1 MPQFDIAGVGLNATD
16 TLIFVDGY
24 PASPGKARIL
34 REVVSLGGQVA
45 SALTVCARFGLRAS
59 YVGCVGDDERGRV
72 QLSSLSS
79 LGIDVSGVRIRSGCR
94 SQYAYIVVD
103 VSTAERTIVWDRDDR
118 LAIAPEEISESQI
131 AGARLLHI
139 DGHDT
144 AAVARAAAIAR
155 ARGIPVSADVDTVY
169 PGLEAVLPNVD
180 YLISGSGFPG
190 RWTRETDL
198 FRALERV
205 RNEYGF
211 RLAAATLGEYGVLA
225 LVEGRFHYI
234 PGFQIDAV
242 DTTGAG
248 DVFHG
253 AFCYAVLEGMKMV
266 DALEFASAT
275 AALNCSAPG
284 ARGGIRELGE
294 IRAFMRNASRRE
306 HPKLHSRSAA
316 TI

>member
-16 TLIFVDGY
+16 TLIFLDRY

-45 SALTVCARFGLRAS
+45 SALTVCARFGLRAR

-72 QLSSLSS
+72 QLSSLRS
-79 LGIDVSGVRIRSGCR
+79 LGIDVSDVKIRSGCS

-103 VSTAERTIVWDRDDR
+103 VSTAERTIIWGRDDR
-118 LAIAPEEISESQI
+118 LAIAPEDVSEAQI
-131 AGARLLHI
+131 GGARLLHI

-144 AAVARAAAIAR
+144 AAVARASAIAR
-155 ARGIPVSADVDTVY
+155 ARGIPVSADVDTIY
-169 PGLEAVLPNVD
+169 PGLENVLPNVD
-180 YLISGSGFPG
+180 YLISGSGFPAA
-190 RWTRETDL
+190 WTREADP
-198 FRALERV
+198 FRALERLGE
-205 RNEYGF
+205 EYGF
-211 RLAAATLGEYGVLA
+211 RVAAFTLGEYGALA
-225 LVEGRFHYI
+225 RVEGRFRYI
-234 PGFQIDAV
+234 PGYRVDAV

-275 AALNCSAPG
+275 AALNCTAPG
-284 ARGGIRELGE
+284 ARGGIREVGE
-294 IRAFMRNASRRE
+294 IRAFMRNGSRRV
-306 HPKLHSRSAA
+306 HPEFHSRSAA
-316 TI
+316 ST